1 MKLDGYISSFR
12 NTLTIILFSALVIV
26 VSIGVFSRFLTSHPF
41 AWTEELSRFIF
52 IWLAW
57 IASSLTIAK
66 GINIT
71 FDIVLDKLEQTVGN
85 IAHIIVNVISIIYI
99 LAVIIL
105 GYILCINN
113 TNSYSPLLGV
123 PMWTLNLAIPVGGV
137 LMVYEQIKN
146 LIKKR

>member
-1 MKLDGYISSFR
+1 MKLDNYISSFR
-12 NTLTIILFSALVIV
+12 NTLTIVLFSSLVVV

-66 GINIT
+66 GVNIT
-71 FDIVLDKLEQTVGN
+71 FDIILDKLEQTVGTV
-85 IAHIIVNVISIIYI
+85 AHIIVNIISVIYI
-99 LAVIIL
+99 LLVIIL

-123 PMWTLNLAIPVGGV
+123 PMWMLNLAIPIGGL
-137 LMVYEQIKN
+137 LMVNEQIKV
-146 LIKKR
+146 LIKKC

>member
-1 MKLDGYISSFR
+1 MR
-12 NTLTIILFSALVIV
+12 
-26 VSIGVFSRFLTSHPF
+26 
-41 AWTEELSRFIF
+41 
-52 IWLAW
+52 LAW

-85 IAHIIVNVISIIYI
+85 IAHIIVNVISVIYI

-113 TNSYSPLLGV
+113 TSH
-123 PMWTLNLAIPVGGV
+123 IPFTRCSNVDSKSCDTYWRDING
-137 LMVYEQIKN
+137 IRAN
-146 LIKKR
+146 